1 MSMLAIAAPAFASSS
16 ISNVRF
22 DNNQTQTSCTPGQTV
37 NVTFRVTVPAGEVAE
52 LGQVDVIGD
61 NLAPA
66 LPISLGDDLGL
77 QEGPHDVTANVTCPQ
92 NSGYYAVQ
100 YQTAGIYGGLRS
112 TTMTDGVVS
121 TGTFGNAIRV
131 GSVSTDTTS
140 TGTVPAWQ
148 SAIDA
153 LTAQIA
159 AIAKLVTPASGS
171 TAPAASS
178 MCSEFNADA
187 AGLYQGST
195 GDGVAKLQA
204 FLLSK
209 NPNSIPLIRS
219 GAATYGY
226 FGPQTAGAVSAFRTG
241 NGC

>member
-140 TGTVPAWQ
+140 SGSVPAWQ

-153 LTAQIA
+153 INATLAKLTA
-159 AIAKLVTPASGS
+159 AIAAGTSGS
-171 TAPAASS
+171 TTTPAPATGV
-178 MCSEFNADA
+178 CADLA
-187 AGLYQGST
+187 QYSNLYQGST
-195 GDGVAKLQA
+195 GQSVIQLQGL
-204 FLLSK
+204 LLSK
-209 NPNSIPLIRS
+209 GASIPALAA
-219 GAATYGY
+219 GASFGF
-226 FGPQTAGAVSAFRTG
+226 FGPQTAAALMSVKG
-241 NGC
+241 NNHC